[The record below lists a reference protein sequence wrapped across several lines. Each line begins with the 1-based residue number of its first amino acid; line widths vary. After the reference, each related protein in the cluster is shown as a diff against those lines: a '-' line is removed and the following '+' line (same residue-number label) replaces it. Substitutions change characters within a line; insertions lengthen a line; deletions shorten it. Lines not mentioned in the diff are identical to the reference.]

1 MPAGRSAPPALSSLV
16 QMKHFTYQTQG
27 SPATAALEWKPDTE
41 RLRTEIGTARRAGHN
56 DHLAI
61 AEAECWIDLI
71 DAELSARRDG
81 LDDPEIDRLK
91 RWKAD
96 LTSMLKQ

>member
-1 MPAGRSAPPALSSLV
+1 MPAEPRASPAPIKTR
-16 QMKHFTYQTQG
+16 QMKHFATETAA
-27 SPATAALEWKPDTE
+27 PATAGPVEWKPDLE
-41 RLRTEIGTARRAGHN
+41 RLRTEIGSARRAGRT

-71 DAELSARRDG
+71 DAEVSARRG
-81 LDDPEIDRLK
+81 YRDDPELSKLR

-96 LTSMLKQ
+96 LTAMIKP

>member
-1 MPAGRSAPPALSSLV
+1 
-16 QMKHFTYQTQG
+16 MKHFTYQTQV
-27 SPATAALEWKPDTE
+27 SPSAAALEWKPDIE
-41 RLRTEIGTARRAGHN
+41 RLRAEIGTARRAGYN

-71 DAELSARRDG
+71 DAELSARRDR
-81 LDDPEIDRLK
+81 LDDPEIHRLR